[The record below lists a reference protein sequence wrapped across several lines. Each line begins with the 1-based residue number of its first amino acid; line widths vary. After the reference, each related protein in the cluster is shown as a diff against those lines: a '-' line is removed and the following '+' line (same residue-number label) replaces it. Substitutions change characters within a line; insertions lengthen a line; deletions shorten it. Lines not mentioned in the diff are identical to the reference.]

1 MVIGILIGVILGIG
15 IVIIL
20 PIIKERLKP
29 IKKGELSEE
38 EKKKQEKLRK
48 NFDELMNYD
57 YQTALQRSGK

>member
-1 MVIGILIGVILGIG
+1 MILGLIGLVLGIG
-15 IVIIL
+15 IGIIL
-20 PIIKERLKP
+20 PIIKEQLKP